1 MRVAYSITDLRAG
14 LILLVA
20 SCGSAQEEV
29 QVAGILERD
38 RIELV
43 AESNEPIVKIF
54 VAEGQRVSRGHPLVQ
69 LEDKVLRAQRDQA
82 KAIRDRASAQ
92 LDELVRG
99 PRAER
104 IDAAQARL
112 RGAED
117 SFSEAT
123 REFERAQRLLK
134 NGTISQSAHDVTLMK
149 FTDARARRDETKAQ
163 LDELLEGT
171 TPEKLA
177 QARAV
182 LAEAEAAVVA
192 SQTRVDRLTVRA
204 PRDGVIDALPFEVGE
219 RPSRGAVVAVMLAD
233 GAPYVRCY
241 VPAEIKP
248 YVGPGTEVQI
258 YVDGFDSPF
267 TASVRFISSEAAF
280 TPFFAL
286 TEHDRSRLS
295 YFAEID
301 IKDEGV
307 DDIPSGLPVEVNFTI
322 IQSSK
327 PLTL

>member
-14 LILLVA
+14 LILLIA
-20 SCGSAQEEV
+20 SCSPAQDEV

-43 AESNEPIVKIF
+43 AESNEPIVRIF
-54 VAEGQRVSRGHPLVQ
+54 VAEGQQVSRGHPLVQ
-69 LEDKVLRAQRDQA
+69 LEDKFLRAQRDQA
-82 KAIRDRASAQ
+82 KAVRDGASAR

-104 IDAAQARL
+104 IDVAQARL

-117 SFSEAT
+117 TFSEAT
-123 REFERAQRLLK
+123 REFERAQQLLK
-134 NGTISQSAHDVTLMK
+134 SGTISQSAYDVTLTK

-171 TPEKLA
+171 TPEELA
-177 QARAV
+177 QSRAV
-182 LAEAEAAVVA
+182 LAEAEAALIA
-192 SQTRVDRLTVRA
+192 AQTRVDRLTVRA
-204 PRDGVIDALPFEVGE
+204 PRGGVIDALPFEVGE
-219 RPSRGAVVAVMLAD
+219 RPSQGAVIAVMLAD

-248 YVGPGTEVQI
+248 YVGPGTEVEI
-258 YVDGFDSPF
+258 YVDGFDSAF
-267 TASVRFISSEAAF
+267 TASVRFVSSEAAF

-322 IQSSK
+322 THISN
-327 PLTL
+327 PPTL